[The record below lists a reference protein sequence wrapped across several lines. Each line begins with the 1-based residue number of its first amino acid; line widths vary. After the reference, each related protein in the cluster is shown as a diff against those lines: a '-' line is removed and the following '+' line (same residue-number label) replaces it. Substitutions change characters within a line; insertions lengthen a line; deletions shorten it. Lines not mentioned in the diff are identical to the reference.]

1 MLVIHAKYAEHQ
13 PTLESEHL
21 SCRVAALEFSPVF
34 QGRGSSAPDT
44 LLPVIISIVADA
56 TQTLLA
62 RVYPALKDRAKFI
75 RPLRGQEILRN
86 SRRRLTSTPPNHS
99 PLLSRRYLPANLVY
113 TSDAEFAP
121 GAATPG
127 DRDRESPFAL
137 EGLLSSG
144 DRWLRRTRIPT
155 RPPPRQILLVLR
167 ASPTSETSCWL
178 FVLLPDCSRRPAA
191 RPSESQSLRS
201 TLRHRA
207 TDAMTRQCAPRH

>member
-1 MLVIHAKYAEHQ
+1 MHRRISQA
-13 PTLESEHL
+13 
-21 SCRVAALEFSPVF
+21 EFSLAQAFRESVKTR
-34 QGRGSSAPDT
+34 GRTRSGSDGILRIPRNLMIRS
-44 LLPVIISIVADA
+44 LPLAVL
-56 TQTLLA
+56 TQT
-62 RVYPALKDRAKFI
+62 LKDRAKFI

-191 RPSESQSLRS
+191 LPSESQSLRS

-207 TDAMTRQCAPRH
+207 TDAMTRQCAPRHCRESPGSF